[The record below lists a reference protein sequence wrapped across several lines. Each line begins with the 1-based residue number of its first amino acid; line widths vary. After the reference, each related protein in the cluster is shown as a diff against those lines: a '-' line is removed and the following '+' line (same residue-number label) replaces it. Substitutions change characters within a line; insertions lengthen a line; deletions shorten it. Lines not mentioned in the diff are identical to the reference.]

1 MHGYLACEGKT
12 AHSVIDDKTAMPGA
26 SRLIAS
32 ALPETFSYFALDA
45 EPPIAGARTARAEAS
60 QSLGGG
66 RLYDRMAGRLGI
78 GFDPHARG
86 AVQLRVT

>member
-12 AHSVIDDKTAMPGA
+12 AHSVIDDPTAMPSA

-32 ALPETFSYFALDA
+32 ALPEAFSYFALDA

-60 QSLGGG
+60 QSLGGADSTIAWRDG
-66 RLYDRMAGRLGI
+66 SVSASIRTPAELCSYA
-78 GFDPHARG
+78 
-86 AVQLRVT
+86 